1 MGEVIVPPLTWVSD
15 IAAVLQNG
23 FTPVFVD
30 INRRTLGMDIAQVLD
45 RLSPNTRAVF
55 ITHILGYNAITRQLL
70 DEVVALSDK
79 LSLSVH
85 DLSAEPDLAHLYKTE
100 GKAPALVIA
109 ARDDDRVTDYGIRYL
124 GVPSGHEFTT
134 LIQDLILVAGRD
146 SGLSPQV
153 RNYVRSLSKPLH
165 LEVFVTPT

>member
-1 MGEVIVPPLTWVSD
+1 MEKLLPENIVTQVREVFQQLKHPVQLLFFVS
-15 IAAVLQNG
+15 QEQSE
-23 FTPVFVD
+23 TCE
-30 INRRTLGMDIAQVLD
+30 
-45 RLSPNTRAVF
+45 
-55 ITHILGYNAITRQLL
+55 ITRQLL